1 MSRIGKF
8 ATARTAALGIFIF
21 FSAAFAACGSIP
33 YTDSPASGY
42 VHQSGAP
49 LLVAVIDETGGTDW
63 SPSVEEAIA
72 LYSGATPYLRFQREA
87 TGAHIVVT
95 VRRYSDAQPPELP
108 GYRFQAGVGG
118 FAAVYDADGIA
129 CNFPPSTLPVNCS
142 GEIARAEI
150 YLNDIIPPGDD
161 IEARRLRLVLHE
173 MGHAMGLTRH
183 SPDLGMAQLAQRYGW

>member
-1 MSRIGKF
+1 LPRIGRF
-8 ATARTAALGIFIF
+8 ATARAAALGIFIF

-33 YTDSPASGY
+33 YTNAPAAGY
-42 VHQSGAP
+42 VYQSGMP
-49 LLVAVIDETGGTDW
+49 LRVAVIDETGGNDW
-63 SPSVEEAIA
+63 SPSIEAA
-72 LYSGATPYLRFQREA
+72 VATYGDAAPYLRFQRE
-87 TGAHIVVT
+87 TDGANIVVT
-95 VRRYSDAQPPELP
+95 VRRYSDAQPPVLT

-118 FAAVYDADGIA
+118 FAAVYDADGVA

-183 SPDLGMAQLAQRYGW
+183 SPDLGIAQLAQRYGW